1 MNQTHFHR
9 RNLPHYY
16 RPNSTYF
23 ITYRLKGT
31 IPLKILHE
39 LRNRREFN
47 TDFKSKTEKYQSD
60 IKFFAEYDKLLDSNF
75 KIRHLRNKEIAEKV
89 KYTLHYPDKKEY
101 NLICY
106 TIMPNH
112 VHLVFH
118 LLAKEEHLY
127 ADRNVCDTV
136 TQPFQ
141 AVKVAKIMQSIKGY
155 SSREANKIL
164 KRKGSFWQSESYDH
178 IVRDEDEL
186 NRIIKY
192 VFYNPIK
199 AKLVDKWEDWDCTYL
214 AEYLWYN

>member
-9 RNLPHYY
+9 RNLPHFY

-31 IPLKILHE
+31 IPLKVLHE

-47 TDFKSKTEKYQSD
+47 TDFKTKAEKYQSD
-60 IKFFAEYDKLLDSNF
+60 IKFFAEYEKLLDSSF
-75 KIRHLRNKEIAEKV
+75 KIQHLRNKEIAKIV
-89 KYTLHYPDKKEY
+89 CDSLQFYNKKAYT
-101 NLICY
+101 LICY

-112 VHLVFH
+112 VHVVFH
-118 LLAKEEHLY
+118 FLEKEEHLY

-155 SSREANKIL
+155 SARKANKIL

-178 IVRDEDEL
+178 MVRDEDEL

-192 VFYNPIK
+192 VLYNPVK
-199 AKLVDKWEDWDCTYL
+199 AKLVDKWEGWDYTYL
-214 AEYLWYN
+214 AK